1 MNFILGD
8 GLLGS
13 SVIGLSGWNYAS
25 RKEHGFDINKQ
36 STWKDCIP
44 SNVSTIINLIA
55 NTDTYSD
62 DIDSMFQTNYRS
74 VINLVD
80 YCNKHKIKLV
90 HFSTD
95 YVYEN
100 SRSNAKETFK
110 ASPGN
115 SYAMSKLLAD
125 EYIMKHCS
133 DYLILRGAQ
142 KVDPFPYDNA
152 FTNIVGNFDYPDVIA
167 GLVIKMVKL
176 GATGLYN
183 IGTPTKSV
191 YDLAVLTKPEVNPVE
206 APPHFPNDVTMNLDK
221 MNKLLEEWQEEL
233 E

>member
-1 MNFILGD
+1 MNIILGD

-25 RKEHGFDINKQ
+25 RRDHGFDINRT
-36 STWKDCIP
+36 STWGACIP
-44 SNVSTIINLIA
+44 KGTQTIINLIA
-55 NTDTYSD
+55 NTDTYSEKID
-62 DIDSMFQTNYRS
+62 DLFQTNYRA
-74 VINLVD
+74 VIDLVD
-80 YCNKHKIKLV
+80 YCNSKDIKLV

-115 SYAMSKLLAD
+115 AYAMSKLLAD
-125 EYIMKHCS
+125 EYIIKHS
-133 DYLILRGAQ
+133 KNYLILRGAQ
-142 KVDPFPYDNA
+142 KVDPFPYDKA
-152 FTNIVGNFDYPDVIA
+152 FTNVIGNFDNPDVIA
-167 GLVIKMVKL
+167 DLLIKMVKL
-176 GATGLYN
+176 GANGLYN

-191 YDLAVLTKPEVNPVE
+191 YDLASICKPDVKKAV
-206 APPHFPNDVTMNLDK
+206 APDHFPNDVTMDLTK
-221 MNKLLEEWQEEL
+221 MNNKLKEWQEEL